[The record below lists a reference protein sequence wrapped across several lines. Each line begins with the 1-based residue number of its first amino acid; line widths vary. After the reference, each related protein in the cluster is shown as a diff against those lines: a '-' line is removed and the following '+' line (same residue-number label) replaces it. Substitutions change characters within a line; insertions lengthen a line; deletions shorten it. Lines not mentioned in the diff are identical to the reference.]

1 MRRALVGS
9 STAAEAPAAAPRR
22 PVLQKGG
29 LDVSWCTNVGSGI
42 ACVAQAPSSLL
53 TVATDDGVIVF
64 VDNDVGITARSQ
76 PLAEEGPNAMAF
88 AADASWL
95 VACFDDGYARVLRS
109 TTRITTSY
117 PARGTPPLRSLGA
130 SADFAL
136 VVEHAVV
143 AAPVEGKRARR
154 VAATHCVAL
163 GDAYG
168 ISNVCA
174 FVCSAGKLVHC
185 VDVPSGELRHSHTF
199 EAPVRAICADEV
211 EGYYVAY
218 GTTVAHVN
226 YSDGGITARYTS
238 SRPLRSLAPRTGGWL
253 AASTFDGAIEVW
265 DDEPFERSLQ
275 SFCRTDGEA
284 LAWSA
289 DGGFLAVTGARA
301 AYFDFTSAFPQ
312 HPYRKP
318 QYDGNE
324 EVRYEPDVI
333 PRVCGWA
340 EPREKCVAWAPGGVI
355 LATVDAVGVVRL
367 WNLRRRLKKGGRGS
381 PDRPELMLP
390 QFFCFPQLD
399 GHPGGN
405 TAKPA
410 SVGWLGADTVAVAY
424 ERGDVAAYRI
434 APPPV
439 VAAPP
444 PPPPPPWLCL
454 NIIMRRVW
462 TGRGG
467 RRGKGG
473 EEREGREEGKRPRRS
488 RRTRLLQGD
497 EGDAALRGHGQFAR
511 GVEEHCS

>member
-1 MRRALVGS
+1 MCRALVGS

-53 TVATDDGVIVF
+53 AVATDDGVIVF
-64 VDNDVGITARSQ
+64 VDNDGGITARSQ

-168 ISNVCA
+168 TSNVCA

-211 EGYYVAY
+211 EGYYVVY

-226 YSDGGITARYTS
+226 YSDGGMTARYTS

-265 DDEPFERSLQ
+265 DDEQFERSLQ
-275 SFCRTDGEA
+275 SHCRTDGEA

-301 AYFDFTSAFPQ
+301 ACFDFTGQRPQ

-318 QYDGNE
+318 QYHGNE

-340 EPREKCVAWAPGGVI
+340 KSREKCVAWAPGGAI

-367 WNLRRRLKKGGRGS
+367 WNLRGRLKKGGRGS

-390 QFFCFPQLD
+390 PFFCFPQLD
-399 GHPGGN
+399 GAHPSGD
-405 TAKPA
+405 TAKPTCPVPLTVRGTQVLVGFVKLA
-410 SVGWLGADTVAVAY
+410 PSVFCAARQNAV
-424 ERGDVAAYRI
+424 
-434 APPPV
+434 
-439 VAAPP
+439 
-444 PPPPPPWLCL
+444 L
-454 NIIMRRVW
+454 
-462 TGRGG
+462 
-467 RRGKGG
+467 
-473 EEREGREEGKRPRRS
+473 RRS
-488 RRTRLLQGD
+488 LL
-497 EGDAALRGHGQFAR
+497 RPT
-511 GVEEHCS
+511 